1 MTLDKELKKVKKL
14 QVHNYACEIVDS
26 FNMDIK
32 SLATVINNKPEY
44 ASKKKI
50 KSEKAQKYFN
60 EQDLKLLIEYSEE
73 RTKEWQIKRRKLLN
87 FAKDI
92 KIIE

>member
-1 MTLDKELKKVKKL
+1 MTLDKELKKLKKL

-32 SLATVINNKPEY
+32 SLASVINNKPEY

-60 EQDLKLLIEYSEE
+60 EQDLKLLIDYSEE
-73 RTKEWQIKRRKLLN
+73 KTKEWQIKRRKLLN
-87 FAKDI
+87 FAKEI
-92 KIIE
+92 KII